1 MEHIKMINNALISL
15 WADLLPEPGYYP
27 VLLFRTHPLLVIA
40 ILAAFVLVIYLIIR
54 LIRKKK

>member
-1 MEHIKMINNALISL
+1 MEYIKMIKALIAT
-15 WADLLPEPGYYP
+15 WADLLPDPVYYP

-40 ILAAFVLVIYLIIR
+40 LLAAFVLVIYLIIR